1 MKLDDALIQLGP
13 YGRYQV
19 LVYLAISIF
28 DNFISIWHMSVMAF
42 LGYEN
47 RHHCKVGPTSLNVNC
62 AFLGNDDN
70 LWIKGPI

>member
-1 MKLDDALIQLGP
+1 MKLDDALTLLGS

-19 LVYLAISIF
+19 LVYLAISTF

-47 RHHCKVGPTSLNVNC
+47 KHHCKVGTLCVLGLTSQWEMIDLV
-62 AFLGNDDN
+62 
-70 LWIKGPI
+70 